1 MIDEAA
7 ADAAR
12 RKLKAILDKYE
23 CSYDISEHHVYI
35 KLGEWLS
42 DALFND
48 KDLLHIIHR
57 YPTKDRAEADA
68 IISEKGDDA

>member
-7 ADAAR
+7 ADDAR
-12 RKLKAILDKYE
+12 RELQFILDKYE
-23 CSYDISEHHVYI
+23 CGVNIPEHHVYI

-57 YPTKDRAEADA
+57 YPTKHHPAIDA
-68 IISEKGDDA
+68 IKSGSIDV